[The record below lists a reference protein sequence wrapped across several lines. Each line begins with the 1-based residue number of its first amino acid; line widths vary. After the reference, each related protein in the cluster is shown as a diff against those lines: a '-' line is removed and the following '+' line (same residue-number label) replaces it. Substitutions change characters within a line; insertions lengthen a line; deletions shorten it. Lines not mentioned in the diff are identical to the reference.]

1 MSKSFEILQDRAL
14 SDPGSLIK
22 DALNLVAAHRGDWVR
37 LSNEKQRA
45 IKNWDFHR
53 STNHHIHATRCS
65 KCLRTSAR
73 VIAAFE
79 PAPFKVVE

>member
-14 SDPGSLIK
+14 SDPAGLLK
-22 DALNLVAAHRGDWVR
+22 DALNLVATHRSDWVSLLEEQR
-37 LSNEKQRA
+37 RA

-53 STNHHIHATRCS
+53 STNHQRAHTRCT